1 MNILFIDSHDFIHI
15 ALFNENKLLN
25 EEYVYNLKDN
35 STVLMDI
42 IIKVIGNNI
51 IDLIVVVNGPG
62 SFTGVRLGVTIAKTL
77 AYTKKIPIKVI
88 SYLKLMKVMANVP
101 TCTVAFPDSKGFFV
115 AQYKNNS
122 LVENYKYLS
131 NSEFQV
137 LKEETHVT
145 TGIKFNYKLLISY
158 IDTLT
163 EVNPH
168 VVNPIYIKKI
178 DALK

>member
-1 MNILFIDSHDFIHI
+1 MNILFIDSHDFIHV
-15 ALFNENKLLN
+15 ALFNKENLLN
-25 EEYVYNLKDN
+25 EEYIYNLKDN
-35 STVLMDI
+35 NTVLIDT

-77 AYTKKIPIKVI
+77 AYTKKMPIKVI
-88 SYLKLMKVMANVP
+88 SYLELMKVMTSTPN
-101 TCTVAFPDSKGFFV
+101 CTVAFPDNKGFFV
-115 AQYKNNS
+115 AQYKNNT
-122 LVENYKYLS
+122 LVDNFKYLS
-131 NSEFQV
+131 NSEYEV
-137 LKEETHVT
+137 LKKETSVT
-145 TGIKFNYKLLISY
+145 TDINFNYKLLVPY
-158 IDTLT
+158 IDTIP

>member
-15 ALFNENKLLN
+15 ALFNESKLLN

-35 STVLMDI
+35 STVLMDT

-88 SYLKLMKVMANVP
+88 SYLELMKVMASAP

-131 NSEFQV
+131 NSEFEV

-145 TGIKFNYKLLISY
+145 TSIKFNYKLLISY

>member
-25 EEYVYNLKDN
+25 EEFVYNLKDN
-35 STVLMDI
+35 STVLIDT

-77 AYTKKIPIKVI
+77 AYTKKMPIKVI
-88 SYLKLMKVMANVP
+88 SYLELMKVMTSTPN
-101 TCTVAFPDSKGFFV
+101 CTVAFPDNKGFFV
-115 AQYKNNS
+115 AQYKNNT
-122 LVENYKYLS
+122 LVDNFKYLS
-131 NSEFQV
+131 NSEYEV
-137 LKEETHVT
+137 LKKETSVT
-145 TGIKFNYKLLISY
+145 TDINFNYKLLVPY
-158 IDTLT
+158 IDTIP